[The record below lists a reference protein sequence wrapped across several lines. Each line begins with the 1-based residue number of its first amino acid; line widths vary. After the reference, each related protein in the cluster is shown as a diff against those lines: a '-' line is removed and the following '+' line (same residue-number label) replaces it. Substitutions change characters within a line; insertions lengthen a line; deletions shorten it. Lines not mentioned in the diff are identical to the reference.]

1 MSKGDIRSDSLL
13 VKFNL
18 KILIKTLEDSD
29 QMCYIISQ
37 ETVTIIMLYSTI
49 ISIAQNSYS
58 YSTRS

>member
-49 ISIAQNSYS
+49 ISIGQNSYS